1 MADPTL
7 HVYLKQFRPAVEH
20 RPQEPVRRVT
30 PVMSHR
36 TVLKRTPNS
45 PVQND
50 DLQRWDDEGGHGRQ
64 TKKLDSHREV
74 RWC

>member
-7 HVYLKQFRPAVEH
+7 HIYLKQLRPAIEH
-20 RPQEPVRRVT
+20 RPQEPVRRVI

-36 TVLKRTPNS
+36 TVLKRTSDS

-50 DLQRWDDEGGHGRQ
+50 DIQRWNDDGGHGRQ
-64 TKKLDSHREV
+64 TRELDSLEV
-74 RWC
+74 PA